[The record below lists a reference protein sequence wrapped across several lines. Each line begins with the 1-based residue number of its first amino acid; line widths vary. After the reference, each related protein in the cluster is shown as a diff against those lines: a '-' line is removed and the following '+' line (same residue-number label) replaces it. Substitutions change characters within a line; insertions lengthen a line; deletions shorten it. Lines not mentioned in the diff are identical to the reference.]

1 MGLSPC
7 AILSSSY
14 CSLASTVG
22 YPNTTLSLTRR
33 LDTRTQQSRP
43 DRTMGMSGITA
54 TGTLPL
60 PKWLFFLRVAI
71 IVLSLGV
78 LIASAYNIALW
89 DESVRIYGSSPPG
102 FLIFCVIATWFIL
115 GTMLVFEFFFD
126 RFYTRIAFVVL
137 LVLDAIGRWLGG
149 SDFYDRFYGSVAA
162 AAALG
167 AIVWVMI
174 VVFIVFFVRACL
186 RDGTSGVQESELGH
200 HQPNMERT
208 GQYPLPTAQH

>member
-1 MGLSPC
+1 
-7 AILSSSY
+7 
-14 CSLASTVG
+14 
-22 YPNTTLSLTRR
+22 
-33 LDTRTQQSRP
+33 
-43 DRTMGMSGITA
+43 MGMSGITA

-137 LVLDAIGRWLGG
+137 LVLDAIFWLSAWSWAASWAGQLDDIGRWLGG